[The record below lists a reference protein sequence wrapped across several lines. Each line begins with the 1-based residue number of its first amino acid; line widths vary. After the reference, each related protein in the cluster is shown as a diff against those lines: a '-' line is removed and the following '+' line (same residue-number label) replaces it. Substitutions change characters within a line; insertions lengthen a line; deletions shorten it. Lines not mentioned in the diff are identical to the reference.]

1 MSFTVNARLALIF
14 VAAAPIIAFFLYFI
28 MSRSVPFFKQIQKKL
43 DRISLISR
51 ENLSGNRV
59 IRAFGKQE
67 QDEARFNEAA
77 DGLSKTSVRVGR
89 LSALLNPATYVVTNL
104 AIAAVVWFGAG
115 LVNTGEMMPGEII
128 ALVNYMT
135 PVSYTHLDVYKRQG
149 TPFRSC

>member
-1 MSFTVNARLALIF
+1 VIRSPFLVIGAMVMSFTVNARLALIF

-77 DGLSKTSVRVGR
+77 
-89 LSALLNPATYVVTNL
+89 
-104 AIAAVVWFGAG
+104 
-115 LVNTGEMMPGEII
+115 
-128 ALVNYMT
+128 
-135 PVSYTHLDVYKRQG
+135 
-149 TPFRSC
+149 